1 MFEVAG
7 PAARTARTITSI
19 LVAAALVSLAGCGD
33 SKDNATPAQSAP
45 VSPAP
50 ASGAPATAPVAAPAS
65 AEPATPVAGT
75 AAPVTPAPVTEA
87 PAAVTARTE
96 KTSDVM
102 KWLQILPDKG
112 AKSDAKTAP
121 PAPVAAVPVPAPA
134 PVIIATP
141 PPPVTVSRAAPPAP
155 AAEPPAAEVPRPA
168 PVAVAAPT
176 PAPAAEAP
184 KAIVLRLVSREEPV
198 FPREALRNGIHQG
211 HVRVRLTIGTDGSIT
226 KADVMDSSPRAV
238 FDRAVLAAV
247 RGWKYAPLPE
257 TTTTLVDFDF
267 NND

>member
-1 MFEVAG
+1 M
-7 PAARTARTITSI
+7 
-19 LVAAALVSLAGCGD
+19 
-33 SKDNATPAQSAP
+33 
-45 VSPAP
+45 
-50 ASGAPATAPVAAPAS
+50 
-65 AEPATPVAGT
+65 
-75 AAPVTPAPVTEA
+75 
-87 PAAVTARTE
+87 TARTE

-102 KWLQILPDKG
+102 KWLQLLPDKG
-112 AKSDAKTAP
+112 AKNDAKTAP
-121 PAPVAAVPVPAPA
+121 PAPVAAGQVPVPA

-141 PPPVTVSRAAPPAP
+141 PPPVAVSRAAPPAP
-155 AAEPPAAEVPRPA
+155 APEPPPVEAPRPA

-184 KAIVLRLVSREEPV
+184 KAIVRLVSREEPV

-226 KADVMDSSPRAV
+226 KADVMDSSPHAV

-257 TTTTLVDFDF
+257 STTTLVDFDF
-267 NND
+267 SSD